1 MTTPLK
7 LLTHQRT
14 KRIVLG
20 LIIAATLW
28 CVVVATTIWR
38 YGTRDDAV
46 KSDCII
52 VLGATVDG
60 ENPSPVFDERIRH
73 GIHLYET
80 GYASK
85 IIFTGGYG
93 EGQKVSESEA
103 GAFVALLRG
112 VPKSDIYTEEKSRT
126 TQQNLSETAMIMK
139 THDLKSAII
148 VSDPLHMKRA
158 MMMADDLG
166 IAGVSSPTP
175 TTRYRSWRTKLGFL
189 VRELYFVHHYVLTGN

>member
-1 MTTPLK
+1 LTTPLK

>member
-1 MTTPLK
+1 MIFLK
-7 LLTHQRT
+7 LFTKNRI
-14 KRIVLG
+14 KRIILG
-20 LIIAATLW
+20 LFTVAAIW
-28 CVVVATTIWR
+28 CVVVAVAIWR
-38 YGTRDDAV
+38 YGSRDDAA

-52 VLGATVDG
+52 VLGAAVDG
-60 ENPSPVFDERIRH
+60 ESPSPVFAERIRH

-93 EGQKVSESEA
+93 EGQKFSESEA

-112 VPKSDIYTEEKSRT
+112 VPKGDILTEEKSRT
-126 TQQNLSETAMIMK
+126 TRQNLSEAAMIMK

-158 MMMADDLG
+158 MMMAEGLG
-166 IAGVSSPTP
+166 IEAVFSPTP
-175 TTRYRSWRTKLGFL
+175 TTRYRSLRTKLGFL